1 MPHPNLSKEIN
12 DQIAESE
19 LQGGVWMK
27 QPHGDAVKDQPYLPI
42 GKNLMVQT
50 VNTTYLIENREDGT
64 YISGNKKYCPTPTK
78 CNIHGSTWGGSML
91 KMGWIG
97 VGMHLEFSTDKHPH
111 RITTSE
117 IQDVQEL

>member
-1 MPHPNLSKEIN
+1 MPHPNLSKKIN

-19 LQGGVWMK
+19 LQGGVWIRK
-27 QPHGDAVKDQPYLPI
+27 PEGAAVKDEPYLPV
-42 GKNLMVQT
+42 GKTLKVRTM
-50 VNTTYLIENREDGT
+50 NTTYLIENREDGT
-64 YISGNKKYCPTPTK
+64 YISGNAKYCPEPTK

-97 VGMHLEFSTDKHPH
+97 VGMYLEFSTDKHPY